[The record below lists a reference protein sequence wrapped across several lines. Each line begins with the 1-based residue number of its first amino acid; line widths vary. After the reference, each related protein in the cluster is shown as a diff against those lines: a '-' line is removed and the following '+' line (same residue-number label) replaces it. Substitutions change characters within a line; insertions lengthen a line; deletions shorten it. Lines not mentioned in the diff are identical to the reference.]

1 MKPTCK
7 AEAVLAYDFADAR
20 INSNVNYGK
29 NGWRHDAQPWM
40 TLGTS
45 CTNTKWLQRVASKAR
60 RQAAKKYITQAILD

>member
-20 INSNVNYGK
+20 TNSNVNYHRD
-29 NGWRHDAQPWM
+29 GWRHATSPWM

-60 RQAAKKYITQAILD
+60 RQAAKQEIAQAILD